1 MTEDGARYERK
12 DEVLKGEGEE
22 QRRRRR
28 WQQRRRTQEMRGMVR
43 CLSSERRKVFTVD
56 QHSKSWGEV
65 AVSARDEVKNTPR
78 FE

>member
-22 QRRRRR
+22 QKEEEEVAAV
-28 WQQRRRTQEMRGMVR
+28 QSIPLTQEMRGMVR

-65 AVSARDEVKNTPR
+65 AVSSVSS
-78 FE
+78 